1 MTDRYLPSTN
11 DEPTRANNGMEGHEN
26 RHYDLNKDISLAKKL
41 QFTERVEIYVEET
54 GGGVKVLL
62 NIGTYEVFRTA
73 IHEYFC
79 GEGEGS
85 TLSTFPWL
93 TIMAT

>member
-1 MTDRYLPSTN
+1 MNLQ
-11 DEPTRANNGMEGHEN
+11 ALIME
-26 RHYDLNKDISLAKKL
+26 RKVLKIDATISIRINLWRRN
-41 QFTERVEIYVEET
+41 FNSRNEIYVEET

-62 NIGTYEVFRTA
+62 NTGTYEVFRTA

-93 TIMAT
+93 TIMVT